1 MIKSQFDCRRT
12 FDFLD
17 ALAGNPRIHQN
28 PWNPGT
34 LGNLENLGSQGN
46 LRNLGSLGNLENPW
60 NRGNPIDP
68 GNRGNPGITKMT
80 LILPSRALPPSAIC
94 PCFGTASAFPHLFS
108 ASRLSSSSRLA
119 DKFPLD
125 KCQGWDLSALVLVL
139 LAVVQGEVVLF
150 GLWSGTCLGTTF
162 AKRNCLGF
170 GLLGPSWCCSA
181 NRFTS
186 SPVCLSIWGYNG
198 TSYKAL
204 TIRLAGT

>member
-1 MIKSQFDCRRT
+1 MIKSQFDYRRT

-60 NRGNPIDP
+60 NRGNPINP
-68 GNRGNPGITKMT
+68 GNPGITEVDLECGDSPHSKMT
-80 LILPSRALPPSAIC
+80 LILPSHALPASAIC

-170 GLLGPSWCCSA
+170 GLLGPSYSWCCSA

-186 SPVCLSIWGYNG
+186 SPVCLSI
-198 TSYKAL
+198 
-204 TIRLAGT
+204 

>member
-60 NRGNPIDP
+60 NRGNPI
-68 GNRGNPGITKMT
+68 NPGITKMT

-139 LAVVQGEVVLF
+139 LAVVQGGVVLF
-150 GLWSGTCLGTTF
+150 GLWSGTCL
-162 AKRNCLGF
+162 AF
-170 GLLGPSWCCSA
+170 GLLDPSYSWCCSA

-204 TIRLAGT
+204 IIRLART

>member
-60 NRGNPIDP
+60 NRGNPI
-68 GNRGNPGITKMT
+68 NPGITKMT

-139 LAVVQGEVVLF
+139 LAVVQGELSCLVC
-150 GLWSGTCLGTTF
+150 GLALVWPLDCLIP
-162 AKRNCLGF
+162 AILGAAQLIAS
-170 GLLGPSWCCSA
+170 LLLPSACPSEDTMAPATRRWQ
-181 NRFTS
+181 
-186 SPVCLSIWGYNG
+186 
-198 TSYKAL
+198 
-204 TIRLAGT
+204 